1 MKNHILKVEPYSE
14 AEERLM
20 ELFNKTSSIG
30 EIIVRI
36 GEIFGWPY
44 NEYEFSEERYQAI
57 RNYLET
63 EDPE

>member
-1 MKNHILKVEPYSE
+1 MKNHILKVKPYSE

-20 ELFNKTSSIG
+20 ELFNKTSSIC

-57 RNYLET
+57 RNYL
-63 EDPE
+63 